1 MKIMWKRTNYMS
13 ICIEVNTQWMLSY
26 RKQLYCITIPISL
39 VANKEMFNVSLWWWY
54 LEMIER
60 YFQYHH
66 ISIGICMKIM
76 QLKVLL
82 KVFCSIT
89 LINYHCYLC
98 TVYKIFFCFFT
109 FLLTAAIVE
118 SSHILAG
125 IYFVFLKDV
134 LDQTLKT
141 FDTKFGPQ
149 WKDQ

>member
-1 MKIMWKRTNYMS
+1 MGVNNLLWILQLNWIES
-13 ICIEVNTQWMLSY
+13 LICKLIGIAID
-26 RKQLYCITIPISL
+26 KH
-39 VANKEMFNVSLWWWY
+39 VSLWWWY

-60 YFQYHH
+60 YFQYHY
-66 ISIGICMKIM
+66 ISIGICMRIM
-76 QLKVLL
+76 QRKVLL

-89 LINYHCYLC
+89 VINYYCYLC

-109 FLLTAAIVE
+109 FLLTAPIVKN
-118 SSHILAG
+118 SHILAG